1 MEKILFQPV
10 GTLSQEDQQQLRL
23 LFDARYVNQF
33 IQGKSLPKDF
43 IEKRFSELFE
53 EKNADCARLFMGD
66 TLLAFCAVQ
75 PPITFKGKSYRR
87 VGHVTVQPGDKIVG
101 VGHRII
107 RFIQSRA
114 EVEGSYIYGF
124 VHETMGSVRT
134 FYRDLSVE
142 EDPISSNFPPDFEKG
157 IGAFASLEHLS
168 KEGWICLWFPSKPQQ
183 PFTLS
188 PSKLF
193 LVLTGEGLS
202 GVENDKK
209 KLLARFTQANDVIR
223 LEAEAI
229 KITMPLIHALL
240 EKHYREGVQKVI
252 IYYTGHGANFIG
264 EFPSFQGADGSWI
277 HLEDLHKFCSHQKFS
292 MSIIGSDCCNNVVR
306 GLLSPLKRE
315 LLLPRSLEDFDP
327 FNASGHLIFTSAKK
341 TQRAWGNSEGGFF
354 TTALVQNFQGN
365 WLKALEL
372 SKVTT
377 NDLLKDSK
385 ITFPQEP
392 HFTHLNW
399 SENTAQ
405 SRGEGVLSGA
415 WLDQYFKAIHL

>member
-1 MEKILFQPV
+1 
-10 GTLSQEDQQQLRL
+10 
-23 LFDARYVNQF
+23 
-33 IQGKSLPKDF
+33 
-43 IEKRFSELFE
+43 
-53 EKNADCARLFMGD
+53 
-66 TLLAFCAVQ
+66 
-75 PPITFKGKSYRR
+75 
-87 VGHVTVQPGDKIVG
+87 
-101 VGHRII
+101 
-107 RFIQSRA
+107 
-114 EVEGSYIYGF
+114 
-124 VHETMGSVRT
+124 
-134 FYRDLSVE
+134 
-142 EDPISSNFPPDFEKG
+142 
-157 IGAFASLEHLS
+157 
-168 KEGWICLWFPSKPQQ
+168 
-183 PFTLS
+183 
-188 PSKLF
+188 
-193 LVLTGEGLS
+193 
-202 GVENDKK
+202 
-209 KLLARFTQANDVIR
+209 VIR